1 MARTSTP
8 RDEAHAW
15 AKARAETNQVVGPS
29 AELPSRRATEVL
41 RRERL
46 LVDAMDGAAWVLR
59 SPDTTLDDDQIRLS
73 VYWPLVR
80 SLTESYAPAG
90 LDRIS
95 AVRALIGE
103 ATPPAVLYI
112 RHQRTGSE
120 RTVAV
125 TGRHRIV
132 LAPLA
137 ADIPAAAAGL
147 PGTAM
152 APDPVVL
159 GDTPLPVVAPVWA
172 LLTLPVGDLR
182 SDLALV
188 GAWLQ
193 RLLVPSDDLRR
204 VYDAMPRPVVA
215 SRVAVLAEQAGNP
228 RLADQIRNVVR
239 DAGDELATP
248 SKTGRL
254 VLPPVYREGTAASS
268 PYVARFIAQLTGYAT
283 DLRKARIGASAP
295 RPLAHEGVVSA
306 ARAAKRDDIYH
317 STTIEGYR
325 VTPAEVDAVLLGRP
339 VQGRTPDEI
348 QRLLALQGYAR
359 AFDVALSRLPR
370 TVRPLAITEELV
382 LDLYTEL
389 WAPSVEAGILKV
401 TDLRAWRTR
410 PAFLRGSRYV
420 PPAWEKV
427 PALMGAFLEKLG
439 ELKATPAQRAAL
451 VHWGFETI
459 HPFPD
464 GNGRVGRLLLNMVL
478 GAQGISWVTI
488 RAEERDA
495 YFRALE
501 HGQVDGDILPWGR
514 FLAERVKKARGAP

>member
-1 MARTSTP
+1 MARSSTP

-15 AKARAETNQVVGPS
+15 AKVRAETGQVVGRS

-59 SPDTTLDDDQIRLS
+59 SPDTTLDDDQIRLG

-95 AVRALIGE
+95 AIRAFIGE

-120 RTVAV
+120 RTVSV

-137 ADIPAAAAGL
+137 DIPGAAAGL
-147 PGTAM
+147 PGTAT
-152 APDPVVL
+152 AADPVVL
-159 GDTPLPVVAPVWA
+159 GDTSVPVVVPAWA

-182 SDLALV
+182 SDLPLV

-193 RLLVPSDDLRR
+193 RLFVPGDELRR

-228 RLADQIRNVVR
+228 RLAEQIRNVVR
-239 DAGDELATP
+239 DRGDELATP

-268 PYVARFIAQLTGYAT
+268 PYVGRFIAQLTGYAT

-295 RPLAHEGVVSA
+295 RPLTHEGV
-306 ARAAKRDDIYH
+306 
-317 STTIEGYR
+317 
-325 VTPAEVDAVLLGRP
+325 
-339 VQGRTPDEI
+339 
-348 QRLLALQGYAR
+348 
-359 AFDVALSRLPR
+359 
-370 TVRPLAITEELV
+370 
-382 LDLYTEL
+382 
-389 WAPSVEAGILKV
+389 
-401 TDLRAWRTR
+401 
-410 PAFLRGSRYV
+410 
-420 PPAWEKV
+420 
-427 PALMGAFLEKLG
+427 
-439 ELKATPAQRAAL
+439 
-451 VHWGFETI
+451 
-459 HPFPD
+459 
-464 GNGRVGRLLLNMVL
+464 
-478 GAQGISWVTI
+478 
-488 RAEERDA
+488 
-495 YFRALE
+495 
-501 HGQVDGDILPWGR
+501 
-514 FLAERVKKARGAP
+514 